1 MDMKPNEVKH
11 LEMIQNIVDRMNRN
25 SFQVKALTTVILAG
39 VFTVFSRIKYVEI
52 LYVTIIPVILL
63 WVLDSFY
70 LQTERKFIELY
81 SDIVKGTRY
90 KSKNVFDMNLDG
102 YNGYKNNL
110 LYSMFVSINCL
121 IYLLIIVLLIG
132 IGVYLKPKLSV

>member
-1 MDMKPNEVKH
+1 MQPNEVKH
-11 LEMIQNIVDRMNRN
+11 LEMIQNIIDRMNRN
-25 SFQVKALTTVILAG
+25 SFQVKALTAVILAAI
-39 VFTVFSRIKYVEI
+39 FTVFSRINHVEI

-81 SDIVKGTRY
+81 SDIISGNRY
-90 KSKNVFDMNLDG
+90 KTKGVFDMNLDS
-102 YNGYKNNL
+102 YNGCKNQL

-132 IGVYLKPKLSV
+132 IGLYLEPKLGV

>member
-1 MDMKPNEVKH
+1 METDKMKH
-11 LEMIQNIVDRMNRN
+11 LEMIQNIIDRMNRN

-39 VFTVFSRIKYVEI
+39 VFTVFSRINHVEI
-52 LYVTIIPVILL
+52 LYVSIIPVLLL

-81 SDIVKGTRY
+81 SDIVCGNRY
-90 KSKNVFDMNLDG
+90 EKYNVFDMNLDSF
-102 YNGYKNNL
+102 NGWKNNL
-110 LYSMFVSINCL
+110 LYSMFASINCL

-132 IGVYLKPKLSV
+132 IGVYLKPKLGV